1 MARATA
7 AGLVVRTPAAHA
19 DRAGRGGMVAI
30 EVPDS
35 KAVLHALLA
44 DGVIVDERHGALRAA
59 PHFFSSEDD
68 VDALFAALARLGVH
82 PA

>member
-19 DRAGRGGMVAI
+19 ERGGMVAI

>member
-1 MARATA
+1 
-7 AGLVVRTPAAHA
+7 
-19 DRAGRGGMVAI
+19 MVAF

-44 DGVIVDERHGALRAA
+44 EGVVVDERHGALRVA

-68 VDALFAALARLGVH
+68 VDVLFATLGRLGVTGG
-82 PA
+82 

>member
-1 MARATA
+1 
-7 AGLVVRTPAAHA
+7 
-19 DRAGRGGMVAI
+19 MVAF

-44 DGVIVDERHGALRAA
+44 EGVVVDERHGALRVA

-68 VDALFAALARLGVH
+68 VDVLFATLRRLGVTGG
-82 PA
+82 